1 MTDARTRGKGAE
13 RELAQSF
20 FFPFPVVVRAVV
32 AGARVVAVRVV
43 VVTAVVDGGEADA
56 VVAGLAGCS
65 GTGNSP
71 PCAARAATINA
82 AMIVAKT
89 AAITDRPPR
98 CGRPASVSAT
108 MATVGAGG
116 GREDRGLFVRD
127 RSSACAIAA
136 AL

>member
-1 MTDARTRGKGAE
+1 MADARTRGKGAE

-43 VVTAVVDGGEADA
+43 TAEIDGGEADA

-89 AAITDRPPR
+89 AAITDRPRR

-116 GREDRGLFVRD
+116 GRDDRGLFVRD

-136 AL
+136 ALE